1 MKLAFFNFK
10 FGTKWIDYW
19 LRKLEERGNAQ
30 KRTLTILLY
39 IYSVSITIEKSG
51 RHWPMCEY
59 CSHEAAAACIDDD
72 IKKVVERLLCNI
84 WVHTQ
89 GQESASGEWQETFS
103 FSQYQIQNDSGQCP
117 VVCKY
122 APRVILKPLPTARLW
137 ETRKFLHLVREFIK
151 MSGLFCLF
159 SFSANRLKSRWRSP
173 AYYQSP
179 WGTTSDQGGNTR
191 EWLGFGVWPTI
202 LKMVSRNCG
211 TVRTRSMV
219 CCAQLGTRKL
229 WCAYIRRNYF
239 CNVLDAHINMLRFVL
254 L

>member
-1 MKLAFFNFK
+1 MHRILTIFDTIWATLRIPAVSSYSDLSQKSHRNNPGAANETGLLQLQVRYQDRLL
-10 FGTKWIDYW
+10 TKRTWG
-19 LRKLEERGNAQ
+19 KG
-30 KRTLTILLY
+30 KRTLTILLW

-72 IKKVVERLLCNI
+72 IKKVVERLLRDI

-89 GQESASGEWQETFS
+89 GQESVSGEWQETFS

-159 SFSANRLKSRWRSP
+159 PFSERS
-173 AYYQSP
+173 
-179 WGTTSDQGGNTR
+179 
-191 EWLGFGVWPTI
+191 
-202 LKMVSRNCG
+202 
-211 TVRTRSMV
+211 
-219 CCAQLGTRKL
+219 
-229 WCAYIRRNYF
+229 
-239 CNVLDAHINMLRFVL
+239 
-254 L
+254 